1 LGRFGSLVDNK
12 LVVSS
17 SLQVR
22 QVRARGYPWYRQR
35 VTRKLICVLGCDRKI
50 GRGPHIR
57 EFAIRELPRGRT
69 ESSRASRVSS
79 LKPAHFRKDIE
90 GLRAVAVILVVLDHI
105 GSWPRAGFVGV
116 DVFFVISGFLI
127 TGLLLNESELRGR
140 ISIHNF
146 YERRARR
153 ILPAALTVL
162 FSSLLAAH
170 LVFRG
175 TRVKDALVDIYW
187 ALGFSANIHFAD
199 IGTDYFQVNRPP
211 SLVQHF
217 WSLAVEEQFYL
228 VWPLVMLIVL
238 TLIRR
243 RTSTTAGR
251 SALLVIVGAG
261 TVTSFG
267 WAMHQTAHF
276 PAAAYFSTPVRAW
289 ELGTGALVAV
299 AAARFPSIPQ
309 GLGRARGPLSALG
322 LAGIVAGAL
331 FVTPNS
337 GFPAPSAALPVLAT
351 ALVIVAGIG
360 APLHRWTGALTNRA
374 TTYIGRVS
382 FSLYLWHWPVIVV
395 VGALIPKPATV
406 YYPVVLM
413 AAAALT
419 IFSYHFIESPLR
431 TAKFSVLARP
441 QTSRVRRTQSRPKIS
456 AAQKTAALASFS
468 LTVAVLGMY
477 ALQPVPPSIGVG
489 PGDPLTEAW
498 QTDSN
503 IAQPRAALARA
514 ITAAAAATNWPTLD
528 PSLDH
533 LGTKSAFAQ
542 WQGCSGATE
551 ATLSGCTFGNADN
564 SPKVAVLIGDSYAM
578 AWLPSIRTALV
589 PQNWIVYGLT
599 KEQCPAAFVS
609 VRDEQNPPQYFSGC
623 DSRHSWMIS
632 ETARLKP
639 NLVILASAPTM
650 DRLASSAT
658 GPAAEAEWQGGM
670 EKTIRSVQSPGSPR
684 ILTLSP
690 PPSTGN
696 LPLCATATAPPSSC
710 LGKVTATWKAM
721 RSADAA
727 AAAATKTAYA
737 DTHLWFCTFNL
748 TCPSFVGSTPVTWDG
763 GHLTSAYASS
773 LGPEMAGVIAEVMK

>member
-1 LGRFGSLVDNK
+1 VARK
-12 LVVSS
+12 LVG
-17 SLQVR
+17 VR
-22 QVRARGYPWYRQR
+22 
-35 VTRKLICVLGCDRKI
+35 GCDRRI
-50 GRGPHIR
+50 GWGPRIT
-57 EFAIRELPRGRT
+57 EFALHERPG
-69 ESSRASRVSS
+69 SRAKSSHTSRGGA
-79 LKPAHFRKDIE
+79 LKSAHFRKDIE
-90 GLRAVAVILVVLDHI
+90 GLRAVAVVLVVLDHL

-127 TGLLLNESELRGR
+127 TGLLLNESELRNR
-140 ISIHNF
+140 ISIRHF

-162 FSSLLAAH
+162 FASLFAAH

-175 TRVKDALVDIYW
+175 TRVKDTLTDVWW
-187 ALGFSANIHFAD
+187 ALGFSANIHFAN
-199 IGTDYFQVNRPP
+199 IGTAYFQVNRPP

-228 VWPLVMLIVL
+228 VWPLVMLIAL
-238 TLIRR
+238 TLIGR
-243 RTSTTAGR
+243 RTSTTMGR

-261 TVTSFG
+261 TLASFG
-267 WAMHQTAHF
+267 WAMLQTSHS

-299 AAARFPSIPQ
+299 AAARFPGIPES
-309 GLGRARGPLSALG
+309 LGRACGPLSALG
-322 LAGIVAGAL
+322 LAGIVAGA
-331 FVTPNS
+331 FIVSPNS

-360 APLHRWTGALTNRA
+360 APLRLWTWPLTNRV
-374 TTYIGRVS
+374 TTYVGRVS

-395 VGALIPKPATV
+395 VSALIPKPATA
-406 YYPVVLM
+406 YYFVILM
-413 AAAALT
+413 ATAALT

-431 TAKFSVLARP
+431 TANFSVLLARP
-441 QTSRVRRTQSRPKIS
+441 RTNDVRGTRSRPRPS
-456 AAQKTAALASFS
+456 AAQKPAALASFA
-468 LTVAVLGMY
+468 LTVAVLGTY
-477 ALQPVPPSIGVG
+477 SLQPSPASIGVG

-498 QTDSN
+498 QADSN
-503 IAQPRAALARA
+503 VAHPKAALARA
-514 ITAAAAATNWPTLD
+514 ITAASATTKWPTLD

-551 ATLSGCTFGNADN
+551 ATLSGCTFGYADD
-564 SPKVAVLIGDSYAM
+564 SPMVAVVLGDSYAM
-578 AWLPSIRTALV
+578 SWLPSIRAALV
-589 PQNWIVYGLT
+589 PHHWIVYGLA

-609 VRDEQNPPQYFSGC
+609 VRDEQSPPKYFSGC
-623 DSRHSWMIS
+623 DSRHKWMIS

-650 DRLASSAT
+650 DRLATKAT
-658 GPAAEAEWQGGM
+658 GPAAEAEWQSGM
-670 EKTIRSVQSPGSPR
+670 EKTIRAVLSSGSPR

-690 PPSTGN
+690 PPPSGN
-696 LPLCATATAPPSSC
+696 LPLCATAAAPPSAC
-710 LGKVTATWKAM
+710 LGKVSATWKAT
-721 RSADAA
+721 RSAEAA

-737 DTHLWFCTFNL
+737 DTHLWFCTVNL

-763 GHLTSAYASS
+763 GHLTQAYASS
-773 LGPEMAGVIAEVMK
+773 LGSEMAGVIAGVMK